1 MLKKKIPIRSHTGE
15 FRKTNSNNKKY
26 LVEDFDHR
34 CAYCDDLDK
43 ISGGYDSYHVEH
55 FAPKEKFSELK
66 FMYDNLLYACPY
78 CNRCK
83 NDDWPSDDPK
93 VSVVDNKGYVDPCTK
108 EYYNHLD
115 RNEMTGNII
124 FKTELGE
131 YMYNKMKLYL
141 RRHAIIYM
149 LDKLS
154 LKRGELKKSIDK
166 DKEHDK
172 NTEEKEA
179 ILRSIDDEFFKYY
192 YEYNDE
198 QST

>member
-1 MLKKKIPIRSHTGE
+1 
-15 FRKTNSNNKKY
+15 
-26 LVEDFDHR
+26 
-34 CAYCDDLDK
+34 
-43 ISGGYDSYHVEH
+43 
-55 FAPKEKFSELK
+55 
-66 FMYDNLLYACPY
+66 
-78 CNRCK
+78 
-83 NDDWPSDDPK
+83 
-93 VSVVDNKGYVDPCTK
+93 
-108 EYYNHLD
+108 
-115 RNEMTGNII
+115 
-124 FKTELGE
+124 
-131 YMYNKMKLYL
+131 
-141 RRHAIIYM
+141 M